1 MKKML
6 ATKYGVAISN
16 PPFADTPVKVMCAV
30 LMNPSNKENGGIF
43 SHTQSWAVIAEA
55 MRGHGDQAYE
65 YYRAFMPAAQN
76 DIAEIREIEPF
87 AHCQSTHGKHSK
99 KFGASR
105 IPWLSGTVSWSYY
118 TATQWILGIRP
129 ELDGLRID
137 PCIPRKWKGFSVK
150 RSFPGQAARDHHQE
164 PGQEEPRRKG
174 TDPER
179 RAHRR
184 ESRPA
189 GPPARRD
196 EDRSRD
202 WVGCSE

>member
-1 MKKML
+1 
-6 ATKYGVAISN
+6 
-16 PPFADTPVKVMCAV
+16 
-30 LMNPSNKENGGIF
+30 
-43 SHTQSWAVIAEA
+43 

-118 TATQWILGIRP
+118 TATQWILGVRP

-137 PCIPRKWKGFSVK
+137 PCIPRKWKGFTVSRLFRGKKLNIVV
-150 RSFPGQAARDHHQE
+150 RNPG
-164 PGQEEPRRKG
+164 RKCQG
-174 TDPER
+174 VRELLLNGER
-179 RAHRR
+179 IEGNLVPIDRL
-184 ESRPA
+184 
-189 GPPARRD
+189 
-196 EDRSRD
+196 EDGMTIEA
-202 WVGCSE
+202 VIG